1 VSEIKGL
8 KEEDVAEQESAE
20 PVGRARIAWRPVAAV
35 TACAVVVH
43 AAVLTRY
50 GWFGDEFYYVICGRH
65 PAWGYADQP
74 PLTPF
79 LARLAAAIPLDNGL
93 LALRALAVAF
103 QAACIVLTAVLTAE
117 LGGRRRAQLIASAA
131 IAACPVFVA
140 ASLLFGTTVTDQ
152 FFWVAVLVL
161 VARALRIATIRA
173 WLLAGLV
180 AGLGLENKSTVAV
193 LLLGIGAGLALFR
206 RPVLRTPGPWLAGVL
221 AVLIEMP
228 NLVWDAQ
235 NRWVNLSMT
244 RSLSHKSGGPLG
256 SLLVQ
261 LPELVLL
268 ESGILLIA
276 LWIIGI
282 RHLNA
287 ADQRGQRWILSVAVA
302 AVVLFTV
309 SGGKAYYP
317 APAIT
322 GLFAAGAVRVER
334 RNRPHGRREWP
345 RLIAVSAIT
354 SVLLALPV
362 LPPQAT
368 NTYRS
373 LNPNLMDTYGWP
385 QFVTEVAQATKTL
398 PPDVPIFTSDY
409 EEAGALTILGP
420 AAGVHRPIASGHNNY
435 WIWGPPPGSD
445 ATVITTGLSTA
456 DLEKFCG
463 KVTELGQYS
472 LPDNLRNDEL
482 VRGITFDL
490 CQDPHGTWSQLWP
503 GLEHLD

>member
-1 VSEIKGL
+1 MSENTGL
-8 KEEDVAEQESAE
+8 KEDGPAEHSPAA
-20 PVGRARIAWRPVAAV
+20 PVGRVPVAWRPVAAV
-35 TACAVVVH
+35 TAVAVVVH
-43 AAVLTRY
+43 VAVLTRY

-79 LARLAAAIPLDNGL
+79 LARLAAAIPPGNGL
-93 LALRALAVAF
+93 LGLRALAVAF
-103 QAACIVLTAVLTAE
+103 QAGCILLTTVLTAE
-117 LGGRRRAQLIASAA
+117 LGGRRRAQLIAAGA
-131 IAACPVFVA
+131 IAASPVFVG

-161 VARALRIATIRA
+161 VARALRVGTTRA

-193 LLLGIGAGLALFR
+193 LLLGIGVGLALFR

-221 AVLIEMP
+221 AVLIEVP

-235 NRWVNLSMT
+235 HRWVNLSMT

-261 LPELVLL
+261 LPELVIAGA
-268 ESGILLIA
+268 GISLIA
-276 LWIIGI
+276 LWILGI
-282 RHLNA
+282 RQLNFA
-287 ADQRGQRWILSVAVA
+287 EQRAHRWILSVAVA
-302 AVVLFTV
+302 AVVLFTL

-317 APAIT
+317 APALT

-334 RNRPHGRREWP
+334 SDSPRGRRDWP
-345 RLIAVSAIT
+345 LLITITAII
-354 SVLLALPV
+354 SVLTVLPV
-362 LPPQAT
+362 LPLQAA
-368 NTYRS
+368 NKLRS
-373 LNPNLMDTYGWP
+373 LNPDVMDTYGWQ

-398 PPDVPIFTSDY
+398 PSGVPIFSSDY

-420 AAGVHRPIASGHNNY
+420 ADGIHRAIASGHNNY

-445 ATVITTGLSTA
+445 ATVITTGLSVA
-456 DLEKFCG
+456 DLEKMCAKFT
-463 KVTELGQYS
+463 KIGQYT
-472 LPDNLRNDEL
+472 LPNGLRNDEL
-482 VRGITFDL
+482 DRGIAFDL
-490 CQDPHGTWSQLWP
+490 CQDPRETWAQLWP
-503 GLEHLD
+503 SLEHLD